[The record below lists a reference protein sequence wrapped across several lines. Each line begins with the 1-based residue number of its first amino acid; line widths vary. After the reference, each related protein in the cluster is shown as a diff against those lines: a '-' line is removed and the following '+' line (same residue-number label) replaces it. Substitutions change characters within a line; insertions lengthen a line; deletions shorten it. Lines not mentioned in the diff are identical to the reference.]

1 MTLDEIRELTPTE
14 LSSRKKELRQEIFHL
29 RLQQQ
34 AGQLEKPH
42 LLRTLRREPRG
53 DWCTDKK
60 ACAYDNPPLPSRI
73 HCIRLKN
80 FLHGPHHRREYV
92 GTS

>member
-14 LSSRKKELRQEIFHL
+14 LTSRKKELRQEIFHL

-42 LLRTLRREPRG
+42 LLTTMRREIARLE
-53 DWCTDKK
+53 TVLTAKTK
-60 ACAYDNPPLPSRI
+60 ATKVL
-73 HCIRLKN
+73 
-80 FLHGPHHRREYV
+80 
-92 GTS
+92 

>member
-42 LLRTLRREPRG
+42 LLRSLRREIARLE
-53 DWCTDKK
+53 TVLTAKTK
-60 ACAYDNPPLPSRI
+60 ATKALQAQQATAR
-73 HCIRLKN
+73 
-80 FLHGPHHRREYV
+80 
-92 GTS
+92 

>member
-14 LSSRKKELRQEIFHL
+14 LASRKKELREEIFHL

-42 LLRTLRREPRG
+42 LLTKMRREIARLE
-53 DWCTDKK
+53 TVLTEKTEATK
-60 ACAYDNPPLPSRI
+60 AL
-73 HCIRLKN
+73 
-80 FLHGPHHRREYV
+80 
-92 GTS
+92 

>member
-14 LSSRKKELRQEIFHL
+14 LASRKKELRQEIFHL

-42 LLRTLRREPRG
+42 LLTTMRREIARLE
-53 DWCTDKK
+53 TVLTAKTK
-60 ACAYDNPPLPSRI
+60 ASKA
-73 HCIRLKN
+73 
-80 FLHGPHHRREYV
+80 V
-92 GTS
+92 

>member
-1 MTLDEIRELTPTE
+1 MTLDEIRELAPNE

-42 LLRTLRREPRG
+42 LLRSLRREIARIE
-53 DWCTDKK
+53 TVLTVKTNATK
-60 ACAYDNPPLPSRI
+60 AL
-73 HCIRLKN
+73 
-80 FLHGPHHRREYV
+80 
-92 GTS
+92 

>member
-1 MTLDEIRELTPTE
+1 MNLDEIREFTPTE

-42 LLRTLRREPRG
+42 LLRTLRREIARLETVLSTKTG
-53 DWCTDKK
+53 ASK
-60 ACAYDNPPLPSRI
+60 AS
-73 HCIRLKN
+73 
-80 FLHGPHHRREYV
+80 
-92 GTS
+92 

>member
-42 LLRTLRREPRG
+42 LLTTLRREIARLE
-53 DWCTDKK
+53 TVLTAKTK
-60 ACAYDNPPLPSRI
+60 ATQAL
-73 HCIRLKN
+73 
-80 FLHGPHHRREYV
+80 
-92 GTS
+92 

>member
-1 MTLDEIRELTPTE
+1 MTLDEICELTPTE

-42 LLRTLRREPRG
+42 LLRSLRREIARLE
-53 DWCTDKK
+53 TVLTVKTK
-60 ACAYDNPPLPSRI
+60 ASKAPATR
-73 HCIRLKN
+73 
-80 FLHGPHHRREYV
+80 
-92 GTS
+92 

>member
-1 MTLDEIRELTPTE
+1 MNLDEIRELTPTE

-42 LLRTLRREPRG
+42 LLRTLRREIARLE
-53 DWCTDKK
+53 TVLTAKIK
-60 ACAYDNPPLPSRI
+60 ASKA
-73 HCIRLKN
+73 
-80 FLHGPHHRREYV
+80 
-92 GTS
+92 

>member
-42 LLRTLRREPRG
+42 LLRSLRREIARLE
-53 DWCTDKK
+53 TVLAAKTSTAK
-60 ACAYDNPPLPSRI
+60 AS
-73 HCIRLKN
+73 
-80 FLHGPHHRREYV
+80 
-92 GTS
+92 

>member
-1 MTLDEIRELTPTE
+1 MNLDEIRELTHTE

-42 LLRTLRREPRG
+42 LLRTLRREIARLE
-53 DWCTDKK
+53 TVLTAKNK
-60 ACAYDNPPLPSRI
+60 ASKAL
-73 HCIRLKN
+73 
-80 FLHGPHHRREYV
+80 
-92 GTS
+92 

>member
-1 MTLDEIRELTPTE
+1 MTLDEIRELTPNE

-42 LLRTLRREPRG
+42 LLTTMRREIARVE
-53 DWCTDKK
+53 TVLTAKTK
-60 ACAYDNPPLPSRI
+60 ATKAL
-73 HCIRLKN
+73 
-80 FLHGPHHRREYV
+80 
-92 GTS
+92 

>member
-1 MTLDEIRELTPTE
+1 MNLDEIRELTPTE

-42 LLRTLRREPRG
+42 LLRTLRREIARLE
-53 DWCTDKK
+53 TVLTAKNK
-60 ACAYDNPPLPSRI
+60 ASKAL
-73 HCIRLKN
+73 
-80 FLHGPHHRREYV
+80 
-92 GTS
+92 

>member
-14 LSSRKKELRQEIFHL
+14 LASRKKELRQEIFHL

-42 LLRTLRREPRG
+42 LLTMMRREIARLE
-53 DWCTDKK
+53 TVLTAKTK
-60 ACAYDNPPLPSRI
+60 ASKAL
-73 HCIRLKN
+73 
-80 FLHGPHHRREYV
+80 
-92 GTS
+92 

>member
-1 MTLDEIRELTPTE
+1 MNLDEIKELTPYE

-42 LLRTLRREPRG
+42 LLRTLRHEIARVE
-53 DWCTDKK
+53 TVLTAKTK
-60 ACAYDNPPLPSRI
+60 AQ
-73 HCIRLKN
+73 
-80 FLHGPHHRREYV
+80 
-92 GTS
+92 